1 MAAPE
6 WRIADA
12 LHLAVFRAEPA
23 AEQAAS
29 LAPGFTFTHPDY
41 DARRHQTAPPEGRQH
56 TPTYFLQQEP
66 DDRRQPEHVVSFS
79 DMRQPASAYHGGGVQ
94 QPRRQYPHVVVG
106 AGQPDGREYLR
117 RQGRDGQQHDGPGRV
132 VQQAFRADQS
142 DVQQHGYSP
151 PTPLQT
157 PGMPPNRDPSAMHL
171 QWLQQQYDAERVS
184 ADRDPAVLDS
194 LIQQMQAT
202 TNAMYGIATPPK
214 GVSHGGADTHD
225 STPEYKLSGASV
237 LAMKDDTKSANEM
250 IKALGLNYE
259 EANKDTRLVL
269 DTSPKRA
276 QEILQRLN
284 DTMHWR
290 SRTAS

>member
-1 MAAPE
+1 
-6 WRIADA
+6 
-12 LHLAVFRAEPA
+12 
-23 AEQAAS
+23 
-29 LAPGFTFTHPDY
+29 
-41 DARRHQTAPPEGRQH
+41 
-56 TPTYFLQQEP
+56 
-66 DDRRQPEHVVSFS
+66 
-79 DMRQPASAYHGGGVQ
+79 
-94 QPRRQYPHVVVG
+94 
-106 AGQPDGREYLR
+106 
-117 RQGRDGQQHDGPGRV
+117 
-132 VQQAFRADQS
+132 
-142 DVQQHGYSP
+142 
-151 PTPLQT
+151 
-157 PGMPPNRDPSAMHL
+157 MHL

-259 EANKDTRLVL
+259 EANKDTRLML

-284 DTMHWR
+284 DTMRWR